1 MDGDPSVAQTYI
13 AMCDVKGTDDMTY
26 RTLVIIRT
34 GSEAEDDTMMYQPTI

>member
-13 AMCDVKGTDDMTY
+13 VMCDVMGTDDKTY

-34 GSEAEDDTMMYQPTI
+34 GSEAEDDAMMYQPTT

>member
-13 AMCDVKGTDDMTY
+13 AMCDVKGTDDMMY

-34 GSEAEDDTMMYQPTI
+34 GSEAEDDTMMYQPTT